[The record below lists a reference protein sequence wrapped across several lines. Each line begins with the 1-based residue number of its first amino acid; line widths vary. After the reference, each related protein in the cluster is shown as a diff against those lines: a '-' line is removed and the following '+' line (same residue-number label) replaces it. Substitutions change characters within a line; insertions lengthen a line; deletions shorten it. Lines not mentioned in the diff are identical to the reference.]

1 MATNR
6 IIVAGF
12 GGQGVLLIGQL
23 IAYTAMFDNKE
34 VTWMPTYGPEM
45 RGGTANC
52 TVCVSDKP
60 ISSPVGSTCDILV
73 AMNGPSLEKFEPM
86 LKPGG
91 HLFINS
97 SSVTIAPKRDD
108 VNIHYVD
115 TLGIAAKEIGNE
127 KTTNMVMLGAM
138 LRTCD
143 IVNIDI
149 IDQTLEYVMKGEKA
163 KFIPDN
169 KRAIMA
175 WKED

>member
-1 MATNR
+1 MAMKR
-6 IIVAGF
+6 MIIAGF

-60 ISSPVGSTCDILV
+60 ISSPVGATCDILV
-73 AMNGPSLEKFEPM
+73 AMNGPSLEKFESM

-97 SSVTIAPKRDD
+97 SAVQIAPTRSD
-108 VNIHYVD
+108 VEIHYVD
-115 TLGIAAKEIGNE
+115 TREIAAKEIGNE
-127 KTTNMVMLGAM
+127 KTANMVMLGAM

-143 IVNIDI
+143 IVNIEK
-149 IDQTLEYVMKGEKA
+149 IDKTLEYVMKGKKA
-163 KFIPDN
+163 QFIPDN

-175 WKED
+175 WKE

>member
-1 MATNR
+1 MKR
-6 IIVAGF
+6 MIIAGF

-60 ISSPVGSTCDILV
+60 ISSPVGATCDILV
-73 AMNGPSLEKFEPM
+73 AMNGPSLEKFESM

-97 SSVTIAPKRDD
+97 SAVQIAPTRSD
-108 VNIHYVD
+108 VEIHYVD
-115 TLGIAAKEIGNE
+115 TREIAAKEIGNE
-127 KTTNMVMLGAM
+127 KTANMVMLGAM

-143 IVNIDI
+143 IVNIEK
-149 IDQTLEYVMKGEKA
+149 IDKTLEYVMKGKKA
-163 KFIPDN
+163 QFIPDN

-175 WKED
+175 WKE

>member
-1 MATNR
+1 MAMKR
-6 IIVAGF
+6 MIIAGF

-52 TVCVSDKP
+52 TVGVSDKP
-60 ISSPVGSTCDILV
+60 ISSPVGATCDILV

-91 HLFINS
+91 HLFIYS
-97 SSVTIAPKRDD
+97 SAVQIAPTRT
-108 VNIHYVD
+108 VVEVHYVD
-115 TLGIAAKEIGNE
+115 TSKIAAEEIGNE
-127 KTTNMVMLGAM
+127 KTANMVMLGAM

-143 IVNIDI
+143 IVNIET
-149 IDQTLEYVMKGEKA
+149 IDKTLEYVLKGGKA
-163 KFIPDN
+163 KLIPAN
-169 KRAIMA
+169 KAAIMA

>member
-1 MATNR
+1 MAMKR
-6 IIVAGF
+6 ILIAGF

-60 ISSPVGSTCDILV
+60 ISSPVGATCDILV
-73 AMNGPSLEKFEPM
+73 AMNGPSLEKFESM

-97 SSVTIAPKRDD
+97 SNVQIAPSRSD
-108 VNIHYVD
+108 VEIHYVD
-115 TLGIAAKEIGNE
+115 TRGIAAHEIGNE
-127 KTTNMVMLGAM
+127 KTANMVMLGAL

-143 IVNIDI
+143 IVNIDK
-149 IDQTLEYVMKGEKA
+149 IDKTLDYVLKGSKA
-163 KFIPDN
+163 KLIPAN
-169 KRAIMA
+169 KAAIMA
-175 WKED
+175 WKEA